1 MNDAVITNLHNM
13 KEEAMT
19 KQVFQR
25 LLTACGLLVGAAL
38 VPSVWAQAYPSKNV
52 EFIVHVNPGGGTDVF
67 ARLIQEIITREKL
80 ITQPTIVQSKTGGAG
95 TVAFNYVK
103 SKRGDPHTVLTI
115 ATGSFVTAISR
126 SDLDLGLEHFT
137 PLAFFARD
145 PQGVIVPADSKY
157 KTFKDL
163 VDDAKKQPE
172 AIVCDVTSA
181 TGTGRQT
188 LWRIER
194 ETGAKFKFVTFKAG
208 SEAVLSVLGGH
219 VPFTTENVSEAW
231 AHIEAKKMRVLAVT
245 TEKRMPA
252 LPDVPTLTE
261 IGYKVEIG
269 TGRGFGMPAGVPK
282 EAVTTME
289 GILRKA
295 HQSAL
300 WQDYS
305 KKNMYEDRWMGSAE
319 FAKYLAE
326 QRVAQKEFI
335 DSIGL
340 SKK

>member
-1 MNDAVITNLHNM
+1 MSRRLIRRMAAACAIVAGIGTATAV
-13 KEEAMT
+13 
-19 KQVFQR
+19 
-25 LLTACGLLVGAAL
+25 
-38 VPSVWAQAYPSKNV
+38 SAQAYPSKNV
-52 EFIVHVNPGGGTDVF
+52 EFVVHVNPGGGTDVF
-67 ARLIQEIITREKL
+67 ARLIQEILTREKL
-80 ITQPTIVQSKTGGAG
+80 ITQPMIVASKTGGAG

-103 SKRGDPHTVLTI
+103 GKRGDPHTVLTI

-126 SDLDLGLEHFT
+126 GDLDLGLEHFT
-137 PLAFFARD
+137 PVAFFARD
-145 PQGVIVPADSKY
+145 PQGVMVPADSKY

-163 VDDAKKQPE
+163 VEDAKKQPE
-172 AIVCDVTSA
+172 AIVCAVTSA

-188 LWRIER
+188 LFRIER

-282 EAVTTME
+282 EAVSTME
-289 GILRKA
+289 GILKRA
-295 HQSAL
+295 HASAL

-319 FAKYLAE
+319 FTKYLAE

>member
-1 MNDAVITNLHNM
+1 MRKETFRCLAIASAFAAGIAAAPAV
-13 KEEAMT
+13 
-19 KQVFQR
+19 F
-25 LLTACGLLVGAAL
+25 
-38 VPSVWAQAYPSKNV
+38 AQAFPSKNV
-52 EFIVHVNPGGGTDVF
+52 EFVVHVNPGGGTDVF
-67 ARLIQEIITREKL
+67 ARLIQEILGREKL
-80 ITQPTIVQSKTGGAG
+80 ISQPMIVSSKTGGAG

-137 PLAFFARD
+137 PVAFFARD

-163 VDDAKKQPE
+163 VDDAKKQTE
-172 AIVCDVTSA
+172 AIVCAVTSA

-231 AHIEAKKMRVLAVT
+231 AHIEGKKMRVLAVT

-261 IGYKVEIG
+261 LGYNVEIG
-269 TGRGFGMPAGVPK
+269 TGRGFGMPAAVPK
-282 EAVTTME
+282 EAVAAME

-300 WQDYS
+300 WRDYAQ
-305 KKNMYEDRWMGSAE
+305 KNMYEDRWMGSAD
-319 FAKYLAE
+319 FTKYLAE
-326 QRVAQKEFI
+326 QRAAQKEFI

>member
-1 MNDAVITNLHNM
+1 MSRDRN
-13 KEEAMT
+13 
-19 KQVFQR
+19 FQR
-25 LLTACGLLVGAAL
+25 LAAACAFMVGVAAAAT
-38 VPSVWAQAYPSKNV
+38 VSAQSYPSKNV

-67 ARLIQEIITREKL
+67 ARLIQEIIGREKL
-80 ITQPTIVQSKTGGAG
+80 ISQPMIVSSKTGGAG

-137 PLAFFARD
+137 PVAFFARD
-145 PQGVIVPADSKY
+145 PQGVIVPTDSKY
-157 KTFKDL
+157 KTFQDL
-163 VDDAKKQPE
+163 VDDAKKQTE
-172 AIVCDVTSA
+172 AIVCAVTSA

-194 ETGAKFKFVTFKAG
+194 ATGAKFKFVTFKAG

-261 IGYKVEIG
+261 LGYNVQIG

-282 EAVTTME
+282 EAVAHME
-289 GILRKA
+289 GVLGKA
-295 HQSAL
+295 HKSAF
-300 WQDYS
+300 WKEYS
-305 KKNMYEDRWMGSAE
+305 QKNMYEDRWMGSAE
-319 FAKYLAE
+319 FTKYLAE
-326 QRVAQKEFI
+326 QRVSQKDFI

-340 SKK
+340 SKKP

>member
-1 MNDAVITNLHNM
+1 MRKETIRCLAAAAAFAAGIAAAPAV
-13 KEEAMT
+13 
-19 KQVFQR
+19 F
-25 LLTACGLLVGAAL
+25 
-38 VPSVWAQAYPSKNV
+38 AQAYPSKNV
-52 EFIVHVNPGGGTDVF
+52 EFVVHVNPGGGTDVF
-67 ARLIQEIITREKL
+67 ARLIQEIIGREKL
-80 ITQPTIVQSKTGGAG
+80 ISQPMIVSSKTGGAG
-95 TVAFNYVK
+95 AVAFNYVK

-137 PLAFFARD
+137 PVAFFARD

-163 VDDAKKQPE
+163 VDDAKKQAE
-172 AIVCDVTSA
+172 AIVCAVTSA

-231 AHIEAKKMRVLAVT
+231 AHIEGKKMRVLAVT

-261 IGYKVEIG
+261 LGYNVEIG
-269 TGRGFGMPAGVPK
+269 TGRGFGMPAAVPK
-282 EAVTTME
+282 EAVAAME
-289 GILRKA
+289 TVLRKA

-300 WQDYS
+300 WRDYAQ
-305 KKNMYEDRWMGSAE
+305 KNMYEDRWMGSAD
-319 FAKYLAE
+319 FTKYLAE
-326 QRVAQKEFI
+326 QRAAQKEFI

>member
-1 MNDAVITNLHNM
+1 MSNKIVRRLAAACAVLAGI
-13 KEEAMT
+13 
-19 KQVFQR
+19 V
-25 LLTACGLLVGAAL
+25 AAPA
-38 VPSVWAQAYPSKNV
+38 VSAQAYPSKTL
-52 EFIVHVNPGGGTDVF
+52 EFVVHVNPGGGTDVF

-80 ITQPTIVQSKTGGAG
+80 VTQPMIVSNKTGGAG
-95 TVAFNYVK
+95 TVAFTYVK
-103 SKRGDPHTVLTI
+103 SKRGDPHTILTI

-126 SDLDLGLEHFT
+126 ADLDLGLDHFT

-145 PQGVIVPADSKY
+145 PQGVMVPADSKY

-172 AIVCDVTSA
+172 AIVCAVTSA

-245 TEKRMPA
+245 TEQRMPA

-261 IGYKVEIG
+261 IGYKVQIG

-282 EAVTTME
+282 EAVSTME
-289 GILRKA
+289 GILKKA
-295 HQSAL
+295 HASPL

-319 FAKYLAE
+319 FAKYLGE
-326 QRVAQKEFI
+326 QRTAQKAFI

>member
-1 MNDAVITNLHNM
+1 MSNKIVRRLAAACAVLAGI
-13 KEEAMT
+13 
-19 KQVFQR
+19 V
-25 LLTACGLLVGAAL
+25 AAPA
-38 VPSVWAQAYPSKNV
+38 VSAQAYPSKTL
-52 EFIVHVNPGGGTDVF
+52 EFVVHVNPGGGTDVF

-80 ITQPTIVQSKTGGAG
+80 VTQPMIVSNKTGGAG
-95 TVAFNYVK
+95 TVAFTYVK
-103 SKRGDPHTVLTI
+103 SKRGDPHTILTI

-126 SDLDLGLEHFT
+126 ADLDLGLDHFT

-145 PQGVIVPADSKY
+145 PQGVMVPADSKY

-172 AIVCDVTSA
+172 AIVCAVTSA

-245 TEKRMPA
+245 TEQRMPA

-261 IGYKVEIG
+261 IGYKVQIG

-282 EAVTTME
+282 EAVSAME
-289 GILRKA
+289 GILKKA
-295 HQSAL
+295 HASPL

-319 FAKYLAE
+319 FAKYLGE
-326 QRVAQKEFI
+326 QRTAQKAFI

>member
-1 MNDAVITNLHNM
+1 MNSKVLRGFVAG
-13 KEEAMT
+13 
-19 KQVFQR
+19 
-25 LLTACGLLVGAAL
+25 CAAL
-38 VPSVWAQAYPSKNV
+38 ASILASPVVSAQAFPSKNV

-80 ITQPTIVQSKTGGAG
+80 IKQPMIVASKTGGAG
-95 TVAFNYVK
+95 TVAFTYVK
-103 SKRGDPHTVLTI
+103 GKRGDPHTVLTI

-126 SDLDLGLEHFT
+126 TDLDLGLEHFT

-172 AIVCDVTSA
+172 AIVCAVTSA

-245 TEKRMPA
+245 TQKRMPA

-261 IGYKVEIG
+261 LGYKVEIG

-289 GILRKA
+289 GILKKA
-295 HQSAL
+295 HSSPL

-305 KKNMYEDRWMGSAE
+305 KKNMYEDRWMGSAD

-326 QRVAQKEFI
+326 QRAVQKEFI
-335 DSIGL
+335 DAIGL

>member
-1 MNDAVITNLHNM
+1 MFRAIAGRLITAGACLACAV
-13 KEEAMT
+13 A
-19 KQVFQR
+19 
-25 LLTACGLLVGAAL
+25 APGVGA
-38 VPSVWAQAYPSKNV
+38 QAFPSKNV
-52 EFIVHVNPGGGTDVF
+52 EFVAHVNPGGGTDVF

-80 ITQPTIVQSKTGGAG
+80 ITQPMIVSNRTGGAG
-95 TVAFNYVK
+95 AVAFNYVK
-103 SKRGDPHTVLTI
+103 GKRGDPHTVLTI

-126 SDLDLGLEHFT
+126 PDLDLGLEHFT
-137 PLAFFARD
+137 PVAFFARD
-145 PQGVIVPADSKY
+145 PQGVMVTADSKY

-163 VDDAKKQPE
+163 VEDAKKQPDT
-172 AIVCDVTSA
+172 IVCAVTSA

-208 SEAVLSVLGGH
+208 SEAVLAVLGGH

-231 AHIEAKKMRVLAVT
+231 AHIEPKKMRVLAVT

-261 IGYKVEIG
+261 LGYKVQIG

-282 EAVTTME
+282 EAVAAME
-289 GILRKA
+289 GILQKA
-295 HQSAL
+295 HSSQL
-300 WQDYS
+300 WREYS
-305 KKNMYEDRWMGSAE
+305 QKNMYEDRWMGSAD
-319 FAKYLAE
+319 FARYLAE
-326 QRVAQKEFI
+326 QQSSQKEFI

>member
-1 MNDAVITNLHNM
+1 MMSKGKSFRYLA
-13 KEEAMT
+13 A
-19 KQVFQR
+19 
-25 LLTACGLLVGAAL
+25 ACTFIAGIVAPP
-38 VPSVWAQAYPSKNV
+38 VMSAQAYPSKNV
-52 EFIVHVNPGGGTDVF
+52 EFVVHVNPGGGTDVF
-67 ARLIQEIITREKL
+67 ARLVQEIITKEKL
-80 ITQPTIVQSKTGGAG
+80 ITQPMIVTSKTGGAG
-95 TVAFNYVK
+95 AVAFGYVK
-103 SKRGDPHTVLTI
+103 NKSGDPHTVLTI

-126 SDLDLGLEHFT
+126 PDLDLGLEHFT
-137 PLAFFARD
+137 PVAFFARD
-145 PQGVIVPADSKY
+145 PQGVIVQTESKY
-157 KTFKDL
+157 KTFQDL
-163 VDDAKKQPE
+163 VDDAKKQAEP
-172 AIVCDVTSA
+172 IVCAVTSA

-188 LWRIER
+188 LFRIEQA
-194 ETGAKFKFVTFKAG
+194 TGAKFKFVTFKAG

-261 IGYKVEIG
+261 LGYKVEIG

-282 EAVTTME
+282 EAVATME
-289 GILRKA
+289 GILHKA

-300 WQDYS
+300 WRDYS
-305 KKNMYEDRWMGSAE
+305 QKNKYEDRWMGSAE
-319 FAKYLAE
+319 FAKYLGE
-326 QRVAQKEFI
+326 QRLAQKEFI

>member
-1 MNDAVITNLHNM
+1 MGKGIAGRLAAACAWIVGVAAAPAVL
-13 KEEAMT
+13 
-19 KQVFQR
+19 
-25 LLTACGLLVGAAL
+25 
-38 VPSVWAQAYPSKNV
+38 AQAYPSKTV
-52 EFIVHVNPGGGTDVF
+52 EFVVHVNPGGGTDVF
-67 ARLIQEIITREKL
+67 ARLVQEIITREKL
-80 ITQPTIVQSKTGGAG
+80 ITQPMIVQSRTGGAG

-126 SDLDLGLEHFT
+126 ADLDLGLENFT
-137 PLAFFARD
+137 PVAFFARD
-145 PQGVIVPADSKY
+145 PQGVIVPVDSKY

-163 VDDAKKQPE
+163 VDDARSQPE
-172 AIVCDVTSA
+172 ALVAAVTSA

-194 ETGAKFKFVTFKAG
+194 ATGAKFKFVTFKAG
-208 SEAVLSVLGGH
+208 SEAVLAVLGGH

-261 IGYKVEIG
+261 LGYNVQIG

-282 EAVTTME
+282 EAVSTME
-289 GILRKA
+289 GILKKA
-295 HQSAL
+295 QESPL
-300 WQDYS
+300 WRDYS
-305 KKNMYEDRWMGSAE
+305 QKNMYEDRWMGSAE
-319 FAKYLAE
+319 FTKYLAE
-326 QRVAQKEFI
+326 QRASQKEFI